1 MATKQIGWFTLKEDK
16 VFCDN
21 GYECAA
27 WYENILVPA
36 GKYPINVVDYTVMH
50 FDDERRKRYNGRVKG
65 HIDSAYITMDGT
77 IVSDDFGSRFY
88 GMPIGDYDI
97 YQNKGKPSRYTMQ
110 MYLYSLADSVLHDP
124 DSPYE
129 LLPEYEAREVYF
141 EYDGEQHKT
150 HEIRV
155 KGVE

>member
-16 VFCDN
+16 VFCNN

-36 GKYPINVVDYTVMH
+36 GRYPINVLDYKVMH
-50 FDDERRKRYNGRVKG
+50 FDDDRRKHLNGRVDG
-65 HIDSAYITMDGT
+65 HIGSAYITMNGT

-88 GMPIGDYDI
+88 GVPFGAYDI
-97 YQNKGKPSRYTMQ
+97 YQNKGKPSRYTAHI
-110 MYLYSLADSVLHDP
+110 YLYALADSSLNNP

-129 LLPEYEAREVYF
+129 LLPEFVAKEVFF

-150 HEIRV
+150 HEIRIA
-155 KGVE
+155 E